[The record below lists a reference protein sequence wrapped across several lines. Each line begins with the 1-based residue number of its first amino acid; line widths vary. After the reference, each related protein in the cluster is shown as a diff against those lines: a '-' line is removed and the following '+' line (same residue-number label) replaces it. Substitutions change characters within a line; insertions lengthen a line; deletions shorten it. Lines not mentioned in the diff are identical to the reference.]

1 MSSVEDFWNLSDK
14 GINSQLLLL
23 CVAITLERRFDI
35 ILFYLLYALYKSRN
49 LKPEHF
55 DPNLLF
61 PQPPPPPPVNYMP
74 ESDTESDWDSDS
86 NIESDVDSAFSS
98 DIQAESEIEPEI

>member
-1 MSSVEDFWNLSDK
+1 M
-14 GINSQLLLL
+14 GISSQLLLL

-35 ILFYLLYALYKSRN
+35 KDTLFSTVFFVISLYALYKSRN
-49 LKPEHF
+49 LKLEHF

-61 PQPPPPPPVNYMP
+61 PQPPPQPVNYMP

-86 NIESDVDSAFSS
+86 NVESDVDSAFSS
-98 DIQAESEIEPEI
+98 DIQTESEIEPEI